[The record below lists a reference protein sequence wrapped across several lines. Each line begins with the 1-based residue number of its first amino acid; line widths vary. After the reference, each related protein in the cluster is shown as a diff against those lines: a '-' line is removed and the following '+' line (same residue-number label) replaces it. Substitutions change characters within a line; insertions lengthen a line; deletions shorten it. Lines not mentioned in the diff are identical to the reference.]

1 MSAARRLLKAVAVDC
16 APTHHHL
23 AVQAPGKLHKSHNT
37 ENQSNRPQSS
47 KEIKRMLKS
56 KKKFTAIGVATLS
69 LFVLGAAAF
78 AQKHFMLA
86 NALRP
91 EVKVELSGSVLRESN
106 RVALEKATA
115 VNPGE
120 VLDWTMTSEN
130 GGNAPALNYKAVGHI
145 PHGTEFVAGSAKADG
160 ASAVYSIDGGKSY
173 SAQPTIE
180 QKQA

>member
-1 MSAARRLLKAVAVDC
+1 
-16 APTHHHL
+16 
-23 AVQAPGKLHKSHNT
+23 
-37 ENQSNRPQSS
+37 
-47 KEIKRMLKS
+47 MLKS
-56 KKKFTAIGVATLS
+56 KKKFAAIGVATLS
-69 LFVLGAAAF
+69 LFVLGAGAF

-106 RVALEKATA
+106 RVALEKATV

-145 PHGTEFVAGSAKADG
+145 PRGTEFVAGSAKADG
-160 ASAVYSIDGGKSY
+160 ASPVYSIDGGKSY
-173 SAQPTIE
+173 SAQPMIE
-180 QKQA
+180 QKQADGSVKRVPAPLAMYTDIRYEWAAPLVQGGKLSSSYKVRVK